1 MIEPWGLHLLADR
14 TLADLPDRRAA
25 GAHRYGAV
33 ASAVLHTAMQFP
45 IAGLHGLH
53 WCIGVTP
60 RGITLS
66 ACPPTYNG
74 LRPSSRTSCI
84 CRLDTVKA
92 SGLEA

>member
-45 IAGLHGLH
+45 IAGLYGLY
-53 WCIGVTP
+53 WRIGVTAW
-60 RGITLS
+60 GHYTF
-66 ACPPTYNG
+66 G
-74 LRPSSRTSCI
+74 LPAY
-84 CRLDTVKA
+84 VQGA
-92 SGLEA
+92 SPVVTHLGHLQAGHREGVGA